1 MLNIDINEHPELEAT
16 ARAEMINYL
25 KENNY
30 FYEILYE
37 ELSMRMDADSTEEEV
52 EEELKK
58 YISNM
63 FVFAFQAV
71 QEKLK
76 GEVK

>member
-1 MLNIDINEHPELEAT
+1 MLNIDINEHPELEAI
-16 ARAEMINYL
+16 ARDEMINYL

-37 ELSMRMDADSTEEEV
+37 ELSMHMGADATEEEV
-52 EEELKK
+52 EEELNK

-76 GEVK
+76 GAVK